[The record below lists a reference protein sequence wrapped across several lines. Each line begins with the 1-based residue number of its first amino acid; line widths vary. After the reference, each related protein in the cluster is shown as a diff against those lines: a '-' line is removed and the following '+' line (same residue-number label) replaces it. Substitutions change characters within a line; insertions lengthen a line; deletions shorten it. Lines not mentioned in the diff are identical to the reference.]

1 LRSLRSCQKI
11 MPAHHAKRVNHL
23 ATGCHRRNNR
33 H

>member
-1 LRSLRSCQKI
+1 